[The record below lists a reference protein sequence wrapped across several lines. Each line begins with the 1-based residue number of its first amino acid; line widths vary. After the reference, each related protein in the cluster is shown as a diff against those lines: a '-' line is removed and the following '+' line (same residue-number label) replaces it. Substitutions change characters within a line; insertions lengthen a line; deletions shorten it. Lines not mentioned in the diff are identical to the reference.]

1 MSRAESAAQTETSFL
16 NISLDAVL
24 QSSDPFGTV
33 FTGLESVYTLLVQN
47 G

>member
-16 NISLDAVL
+16 NISLDPVL
-24 QSSDPFGTV
+24 QLSDPLVTV
-33 FTGLESVYTLLVQN
+33 STGLESVYTLSVQN